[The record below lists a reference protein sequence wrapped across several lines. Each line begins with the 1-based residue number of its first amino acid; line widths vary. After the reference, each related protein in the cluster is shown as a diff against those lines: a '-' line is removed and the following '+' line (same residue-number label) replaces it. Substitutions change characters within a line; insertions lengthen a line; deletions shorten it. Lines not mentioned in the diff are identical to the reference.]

1 MIKYTIQEI
10 MGWAPSFY
18 LLKIYASSES
28 WKISKVDTDPKGR
41 FRSSK
46 VSSSNESSLF
56 VPLQGIAHQR
66 PAGYEALFWSTTKL
80 YANKSEGNENKI
92 MLGDLNST
100 MDKIDRDSENKT
112 QRIYRRC
119 SNFAL
124 SKLTVDNG
132 LEDLWRK
139 ENPDSPYFTCYDR
152 SFA

>member
-1 MIKYTIQEI
+1 

-66 PAGYEALFWSTTKL
+66 PAGYEALFEALQNYMQIKVKEMKTK
-80 YANKSEGNENKI
+80 
-92 MLGDLNST
+92 
-100 MDKIDRDSENKT
+100 
-112 QRIYRRC
+112 
-119 SNFAL
+119 
-124 SKLTVDNG
+124 
-132 LEDLWRK
+132 
-139 ENPDSPYFTCYDR
+139 
-152 SFA
+152 